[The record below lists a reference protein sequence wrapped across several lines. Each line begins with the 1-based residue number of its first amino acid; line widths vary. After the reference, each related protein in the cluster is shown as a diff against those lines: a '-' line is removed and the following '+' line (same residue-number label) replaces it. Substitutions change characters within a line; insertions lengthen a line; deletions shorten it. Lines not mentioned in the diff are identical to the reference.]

1 VWPRPRHN
9 WVSIMQEWE
18 SIFPASISSSL
29 GSAVEAIDRVASQTE
44 VLSMF
49 PEKYS
54 DSDIESL
61 SVHSFYLKKCA
72 AQLETDFLAKA
83 SCLNSLRRNHEPPQG
98 IGLST
103 HDYERMIES
112 RLLDLAPVV
121 DRIIKTETEEGLA
134 SRDADKLTRYRRLLK
149 DITDLA
155 DFFRTGAN
163 PSPWIRF
170 TDALARL
177 DEKSAD
183 QALRTD

>member
-1 VWPRPRHN
+1 
-9 WVSIMQEWE
+9 MQEWE
-18 SIFPASISSSL
+18 SIFPASIASSL

-44 VLSMF
+44 VLSVF

-54 DSDIESL
+54 ASDIMSL
-61 SVHSFYLKKCA
+61 SVHSFYLKECA
-72 AQLETDFLAKA
+72 AKLETDFLTKA
-83 SCLNSLRRNHEPPQG
+83 GCMNSLRKHEAPQS

-112 RLLDLAPVV
+112 RLLHLAPVV
-121 DRIIKTETEEGLA
+121 DRIIKTEEGLA
-134 SRDADKLTRYRRLLK
+134 SRDADNLTRNRRLLK

-163 PSPWIRF
+163 PSRWIRF

-177 DEKSAD
+177 DEKSAE

>member
-1 VWPRPRHN
+1 MWPRPRHN

-121 DRIIKTETEEGLA
+121 DRIIKTEEGLA
-134 SRDADKLTRYRRLLK
+134 SRDADKLNRNRRLLK